1 VRVLLVEDQCDA
13 AQVLAK
19 GLREQSY
26 AVDIALDGGAVLYQA
41 GINDYDLII
50 LDVMLPRPIPV
61 PEFQLIQIT

>member
-19 GLREQSY
+19 GLREQPY
-26 AVDIALDGGAVLYQA
+26 VVDIALDGEAALYQA
-41 GINDYDLII
+41 SINDYDLIL